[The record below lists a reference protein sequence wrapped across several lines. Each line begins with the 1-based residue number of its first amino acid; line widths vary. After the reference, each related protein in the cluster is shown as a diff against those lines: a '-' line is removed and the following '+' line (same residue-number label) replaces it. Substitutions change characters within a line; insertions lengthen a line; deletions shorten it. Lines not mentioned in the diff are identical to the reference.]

1 MIKFNDL
8 KQTYIM
14 KKALLLLAF
23 LLPASAYSQVNLTT
37 ANPIYN
43 QNFDAL
49 ISTGTATWAN
59 DTTIASWYAARS
71 VAGVVTLRS
80 NNGTGNSGGLQS
92 FGTTADRALG
102 GLGSGSNGANAWG
115 LRLKNTTGN
124 NLSALTVSYI
134 GEQWRNGGNTNVN
147 KLEFSYTISSTPI
160 TSVSNNPTDSSYIK
174 VANLDFTSPVIGA
187 TAAALDG
194 NVAPNKTAISFTIAG
209 LTIPNGSEIMIRWFD
224 ADDVGSDHGIG
235 IDDLTVTAGNSTVT
249 IPTIAI
255 TPSSLSGFSTTEGS
269 PSTTKS
275 YSITGSNLTDN
286 ITVTSPTGY
295 AISTNAT
302 TGFGSTLTLTQ
313 TGGTVVATTIYVR
326 LTGAAQ
332 GSFTGNITHRST
344 GVAVEFVVLSGFVA
358 PVSAITPIATAKGLA
373 DNTVVTVE
381 GRLTVTTQFGGKLV
395 YIQDKTGGIAVFAN
409 NTAIYPTW
417 QLGDSVRI
425 MGAMATFSGKREILD
440 PTLVTLVAGQIN
452 QSVTPS
458 VITLD
463 KLAENEGRLVTING
477 AGFINNIGNF
487 AFNQNYSIASC
498 ANVLGVARLN
508 SSANP
513 LVGTAIPKTI
523 QNMTGIVELF
533 NTAYQLLPRLID
545 DLKLAATQCDISAA
559 SCSPTAV
566 VVPDSGINFNTTLDI
581 AAWNVEWLGN
591 LTQAPTNDAVQ
602 LANVKCVLDK
612 LKFDII
618 VMEEV
623 CDTAKLRALL
633 PVGYDVKFSAQY
645 YSHFFDTP
653 ETAADLSQKVCM
665 VYNTATISPINA
677 ECKALL
683 SNNADFTLNSPTSS
697 FWASGRLPYMFTA
710 NATINN
716 VTKKI
721 RVVGIHAKSGAAI
734 ADYNRRLAD
743 VVALKKHLDSLYT
756 KDLLILAGDYNDD
769 VDVSIAAGQPSS
781 YANFAND
788 TNYVVITKAL
798 SLAGKK
804 STASFNDMID
814 HISATKSMAAFYVPN
829 SANVATAAT
838 MSFIPDYSNSTTD
851 HFPVWARFKFSTTN
865 IASTHEDFKVNIFPN
880 PTQNTITIS
889 FDNLDSETQISLI
902 DISGKAVLIKK
913 YAPNA
918 LISMDLSELPKG
930 FYHLQIKKG
939 GGLTVKKVVKF

>member
-1 MIKFNDL
+1 
-8 KQTYIM
+8 M

-23 LLPASAYSQVNLTT
+23 LLPVLAYSQVNLTT
-37 ANPIYN
+37 GNLTYS

-49 ISTGTATWAN
+49 ISTGTATWVN
-59 DTTIASWYAARS
+59 DTTITSWYAARS

-80 NNGTGNSGGLQS
+80 NNGFSNSGGLQS
-92 FGTTADRALG
+92 FGTTAERALG
-102 GLGSGSNGANAWG
+102 GLGSASNGTNALG
-115 LRLKNTTGN
+115 LRLKNTSGIT
-124 NLSALTVSYI
+124 LTSLIISYT
-134 GEQWRNGGNTNVN
+134 GEQWRNGGNTNAN
-147 KLEFSYTISSTPI
+147 KLEFSYTISTTPL
-160 TSVSNNPTDSSYIK
+160 TSVSINPTDSSYVK
-174 VANLDFTSPVIGA
+174 VANLDFSSPVVGA
-187 TAAALDG
+187 TASALDG
-194 NVAPNKTAISFTIAG
+194 NLAANKTAISYTITG
-209 LTIPNGSEIMIRWFD
+209 LSIPNGSEIMIRWFD

-249 IPTIAI
+249 TPTIAI

-269 PSTTKS
+269 PSTNKS
-275 YSITGSNLTDN
+275 YSVTGNNLTDN
-286 ITVTSPTGY
+286 IVITAPTGY

-302 TGFGSTLTLTQ
+302 TGFASTLTLTQ
-313 TGGTVVATTIYVR
+313 TGGTVAVTPVYGR
-326 LTGAAQ
+326 LTGVAQ
-332 GSFTGNITHRST
+332 GSFVGNITHVST
-344 GVAVEFVVLSGFVA
+344 GATIQNVAVSGLVV
-358 PVSAITPIATAKGLA
+358 PISAITPIATAKGLA
-373 DNTVVTVE
+373 DNAVVTVE

-395 YIQDKTGGIAVFAN
+395 YIQDKTGGVAVFAN
-409 NTAIYPTW
+409 NAAIYPAW
-417 QLGDSVRI
+417 QLGDSARV
-425 MGAMATFSGKREILD
+425 MGAMSTFSGKREILD
-440 PTLVTLVAGQIN
+440 PTLVTLVAGQTN
-452 QSVTPS
+452 QPVTPS

-477 AGFINNIGNF
+477 AGFISNIGNF
-487 AFNQNYSIASC
+487 TFNQNYSIATC
-498 ANVLGVARLN
+498 TNLVGVVRLN

-533 NTAYQLLPRLID
+533 NTAYQLLPRLTD
-545 DLKLAATQCDISAA
+545 DLKLSATQCDISAV

-566 VVPDSGINFNTTLDI
+566 IVPDSGINFNTTLDV
-581 AAWNVEWLGN
+581 ATWNVEWLGN

-623 CDTAKLRALL
+623 CDTAKLRSIL
-633 PVGYDVKFSAQY
+633 PIGYDVKFSAQY

-653 ETAADLSQKVCM
+653 ETAADLGQKVCM

-683 SNNADFTLNSPTSS
+683 SNNADFTLNSSTSS

-721 RVVGIHAKSGAAI
+721 RVVGIHAKSGAALV
-734 ADYNRRLAD
+734 DYNRRLAD
-743 VVALKKHLDSLYT
+743 VSALKKHLDSLYT

-781 YANFAND
+781 YANFVND

-804 STASFNDMID
+804 STASFTDMID
-814 HISATKSMAAFYVPN
+814 HISATKPMSAFYVPN

-851 HFPVWARFKFSTTN
+851 HFPVWARFKFSTTG
-865 IASTHEDFKVNIFPN
+865 IASTQEDFKVNIFPN
-880 PTQNTITIS
+880 PTENTITIS
-889 FDNLDSETQISLI
+889 LDNKDSETQISLI
-902 DISGKAVLIKK
+902 DISGKVVLVKK

-918 LISMDLSELPKG
+918 LISMDLSDLPKG
-930 FYHLQIKKG
+930 FYYLQIKKG
-939 GGLTVKKVVKF
+939 GAMTVKKVVKF

>member
-1 MIKFNDL
+1 M
-8 KQTYIM
+8 
-14 KKALLLLAF
+14 AF
-23 LLPASAYSQVNLTT
+23 LLPVLAYSQVNLPTNT
-37 ANPIYN
+37 STYT

-92 FGTTADRALG
+92 FGTAADRALG
-102 GLGSGSNGANAWG
+102 GIGSASNGTNAWG
-115 LRLKNTTGN
+115 LRLKNTSSNTLN
-124 NLSALTVSYI
+124 ALTISYT
-134 GEQWRNGGNTNVN
+134 GEQWRNGGNTNAN

-160 TSVSNNPTDSSYIK
+160 TAVSINPTDSTYTK
-174 VANLDFTSPVIGA
+174 VTNLDFTSPVVGA
-187 TAAALDG
+187 TAVALDG
-194 NVAPNKTAISFTIAG
+194 NVAPNKTAISFTITG
-209 LTIPNGSEIMIRWFD
+209 LSIPNGSEIMIRWFD

-235 IDDLTVTAGNSTVT
+235 IDDLTVTAGNVVVT
-249 IPTIAI
+249 TPLIEVTPT
-255 TPSSLSGFSTTEGS
+255 SLSGFSTTEGS
-269 PSTTKS
+269 PSAVKS
-275 YSITGSNLTDN
+275 YTVKASNLTDN
-286 ITVTSPTGY
+286 LNITTPTGY
-295 AISTNAT
+295 MVSLNPTA
-302 TGFGSTLTLTQ
+302 GFGSNLTLIQ
-313 TGGTVVATTIYVR
+313 TGGTVATSTIYVR
-326 LTGAAQ
+326 LTGATQ
-332 GSFTGNITHRST
+332 GSFAGNITNVST
-344 GVAVEFVVLSGFVA
+344 GATPQSVAVSGLVA
-358 PVSAITPIATAKGLA
+358 PISTLISIASAKGLA

-381 GRLTVTTQFGGKLV
+381 GRVTVTTQFGGKLV
-395 YIQDKTGGIAVFAN
+395 YIQDKTGGVAVFAN
-409 NTAIYPTW
+409 NTAIYPAW
-417 QLGDSVRI
+417 QLGDSVRV

-440 PTLVTLVAGQIN
+440 PTLVTLVAGQTN
-452 QSVTPS
+452 QPVTPS

-477 AGFINNIGNF
+477 AGFVNNTGNF
-487 AFNQNYSIASC
+487 AINQNYPIASC
-498 ANVLGVARLN
+498 ANVLGVARIN

-533 NTAYQLLPRLID
+533 STAYQLLPRLTD
-545 DLKLAATQCDISAA
+545 DLKLSATQCDISAA

-566 VVPDSGINFNTTLDI
+566 IVPDSGINFNTTLDV

-623 CDTAKLRALL
+623 CDTAKLRSIL

-645 YSHFFDTP
+645 YSHFYDSP
-653 ETAADLSQKVCM
+653 ETAADLAQKVCV

-683 SNNADFTLNSPTSS
+683 SNNADFTLNSSTSS

-716 VTKKI
+716 MTKKI
-721 RVVGIHAKSGAAI
+721 RVVGLHAKSGSAI

-743 VVALKKHLDSLYT
+743 VAALKKHLDSLYT

-769 VDVSIAAGQPSS
+769 LDVSIAAGQPSS
-781 YANFAND
+781 YANFVND
-788 TNYVVITKAL
+788 TNYVMITKAL

-804 STASFNDMID
+804 STASFTDMID

-838 MSFIPDYSNSTTD
+838 MSFVPDYSAATTD
-851 HFPVWARFKFSTTN
+851 HFPVWARFKFSTTG
-865 IASTHEDFKVNIFPN
+865 IASTQEDFKVNIFPN
-880 PTQNTITIS
+880 PTENIINIS
-889 FDNLDSETQISLI
+889 FDNKDSETNISLI
-902 DISGKAVLIKK
+902 DISGKAVLVKK

-918 LISMDLSELPKG
+918 LISMDLSSLPKG

-939 GGLTVKKVVKF
+939 SALTVKKVVKF

>member
-1 MIKFNDL
+1 
-8 KQTYIM
+8 M
-14 KKALLLLAF
+14 KKTLLLLAF
-23 LLPASAYSQVNLTT
+23 LLPVLAYSQVNLTT
-37 ANPIYN
+37 SSSTYT

-49 ISTGTATWAN
+49 ISTGTATWVN
-59 DTTIASWYAARS
+59 DTTITSWYAARS

-80 NNGTGNSGGLQS
+80 NNGSGNSGGLQS
-92 FGTTADRALG
+92 FGTTMDRALG
-102 GLGSGSNGANAWG
+102 GLGSASNGTNAWG
-115 LRLKNTTGN
+115 LRLKNTSGSLLT
-124 NLSALTVSYI
+124 ALTISYT
-134 GEQWRNGGNTNVN
+134 GEQWRNGGNVNAN

-160 TSVSNNPTDSSYIK
+160 TSVSITPTDSTYTK

-194 NVAPNKTAISFTIAG
+194 NVAPNKTAISFIITG
-209 LTIPNGSEIMIRWFD
+209 LSIPNGSEIMIRWFD

-249 IPTIAI
+249 TPTIAV
-255 TPSSLSGFSTTEGS
+255 TPSSLSGFSTTEGA

-286 ITVTSPTGY
+286 ITITSPTSF

-313 TGGTVVATTIYVR
+313 TGGTVAATTIYVR

-332 GSFTGNITHRST
+332 GSFMGSITHRST
-344 GVAVEFVVLSGFVA
+344 GVSVEFVVLSGLVA

-395 YIQDKTGGIAVFAN
+395 YIQDKTGGVAVFAN

-417 QLGDSVRI
+417 QLGDSVRV
-425 MGAMATFSGKREILD
+425 MGAMATFGGKREILN
-440 PTLVTLVAGQIN
+440 PTLVTFVVGQTNQPVA
-452 QSVTPS
+452 PS
-458 VITLD
+458 VIALN

-477 AGFINNIGNF
+477 AGFINNVGNF
-487 AFNQNYSIASC
+487 AFNQNYPIASC
-498 ANVLGVARLN
+498 ANLLGVARLN

-513 LVGTAIPKTI
+513 LVGTAIPKAI

-533 NTAYQLLPRLID
+533 NTAYQLLPRLTD

-566 VVPDSGINFNTTLDI
+566 VVPDSGINFNTTLDV

-612 LKFDII
+612 LKLDII
-618 VMEEV
+618 VLEEV
-623 CDTAKLRALL
+623 CDTAKLRASL

-653 ETAADLSQKVCM
+653 EKAADLAQKVCV

-683 SNNADFTLNSPTSS
+683 SNNADFTLNSATSS
-697 FWASGRLPYMFTA
+697 FWASGRLPYLFTA

-851 HFPVWARFKFSTTN
+851 HFPVWARFKFSTSG
-865 IASTHEDFKVNIFPN
+865 ISSTQEDFKVNIFPN
-880 PTQNTITIS
+880 PTENTINITL
-889 FDNLDSETQISLI
+889 DNKDSETHISLI

-913 YAPNA
+913 YAANA
-918 LISMDLSELPKG
+918 LISMDLSDLPKG

-939 GGLTVKKVVKF
+939 SALTVKKVVKF

>member
-1 MIKFNDL
+1 M
-8 KQTYIM
+8 
-14 KKALLLLAF
+14 AF
-23 LLPASAYSQVNLTT
+23 LLPVLAYSQVNLVT
-37 ANPIYN
+37 ANSTYN

-92 FGTTADRALG
+92 FGTAADRALG
-102 GLGSGSNGANAWG
+102 GIGSASNGTNAWG
-115 LRLKNTTGN
+115 LRLKNTSGN
-124 NLSALTVSYI
+124 LLTALTISYT
-134 GEQWRNGGNTNVN
+134 GEQWRNGGNTNAN

-160 TSVSNNPTDSSYIK
+160 TAVSINPTDSTYIK
-174 VANLDFTSPVIGA
+174 VANLDFTSPIVGA

-194 NVAPNKTAISFTIAG
+194 NVAPNKTTISYTITG
-209 LTIPNGSEIMIRWFD
+209 LSMPNGSEIMIRWFD

-235 IDDLTVTAGNSTVT
+235 IDDLTVTAVNVVVT
-249 IPTIAI
+249 TPLIEVTPT
-255 TPSSLSGFSTTEGS
+255 SLSGFSTTEGS
-269 PSTTKS
+269 PSTVKS
-275 YSITGSNLTDN
+275 YSIKASNLTEN
-286 ITVTSPTGY
+286 ITITSPTGF
-295 AISTNAT
+295 AMSTNAT
-302 TGFGSTLTLTQ
+302 SGFGSTLTLTQ
-313 TGGTVVATTIYVR
+313 TGGTVASTTIYVR
-326 LTGAAQ
+326 LTGATQ
-332 GSFTGNITHRST
+332 GIFTGNITNVST
-344 GVAVEFVVLSGFVA
+344 GATPQSVALSGLVA

-373 DNTVVTVE
+373 ENTIVTVE
-381 GRLTVTTQFGGKLV
+381 GRLTATTQFGGKLV

-409 NTAIYPTW
+409 NTAIYPVW

-440 PTLVTLVAGQIN
+440 PTLVTLIAGQTN
-452 QSVTPS
+452 QPVTPS

-477 AGFINNIGNF
+477 AGFINNVGNF
-487 AFNQNYSIASC
+487 AINQNYSIATC
-498 ANVLGVARLN
+498 TNIVGVVRIN

-523 QNMTGIVELF
+523 QNMTGIVEVF
-533 NTAYQLLPRLID
+533 NTAYQILPRLTD

-591 LTQAPTNDAVQ
+591 VTQAPTNDAVQ
-602 LANVKCVLDK
+602 LANVKCVLEK
-612 LKFDII
+612 LKLDII
-618 VMEEV
+618 VLEEV
-623 CDTAKLRALL
+623 CDTAKLRSIL

-653 ETAADLSQKVCM
+653 ETAADLAQKVCM

-683 SNNADFTLNSPTSS
+683 SNNADFTLNSATSS

-721 RVVGIHAKSGAAI
+721 RVVGIHAKSGSAI

-743 VVALKKHLDSLYT
+743 VTALKKHLDSLYT

-804 STASFNDMID
+804 STASFTDMID

-865 IASTHEDFKVNIFPN
+865 IASTQEDFKVKIFPN
-880 PTQNTITIS
+880 PTENTITIS
-889 FDNLDSETQISLI
+889 FDNIDFETQISLI
-902 DISGKAVLIKK
+902 DISGKAVLTKK

>member
-1 MIKFNDL
+1 
-8 KQTYIM
+8 M

-23 LLPASAYSQVNLTT
+23 LLPVLTYSQVNLTT
-37 ANPIYN
+37 DNPTYT

-59 DTTIASWYAARS
+59 DTTITSWYAARS

-92 FGTTADRALG
+92 FGTAADRALG
-102 GLGSGSNGANAWG
+102 GIGSASNGTNAWG
-115 LRLKNTTGN
+115 LRLKNTSGN
-124 NLSALTVSYI
+124 TLTALTVSYT
-134 GEQWRNGGNTNVN
+134 GEQWRNGGNTNTN
-147 KLEFSYTISSTPI
+147 KLEFSYTISSMPI
-160 TSVSNNPTDSSYIK
+160 TSVSINPTDSTYTK
-174 VANLDFTSPVIGA
+174 VANLDFTSPVVGA
-187 TAAALDG
+187 TAVALDG
-194 NVAPNKTAISFTIAG
+194 NVAPNKTAISYIITG
-209 LTIPNGSEIMIRWFD
+209 LSIPNGSEIMIRWFD

-235 IDDLTVTAGNSTVT
+235 IDDLTVTAGNVVVT
-249 IPTIAI
+249 TPLIEVAPT
-255 TPSSLSGFSTTEGS
+255 SLSGFSTTEGS
-269 PSTTKS
+269 PSAVKS
-275 YSITGSNLTDN
+275 YSIKGSNLTDN
-286 ITVTSPTGY
+286 IVVTAPNGF
-295 AISTNAT
+295 AISTSAT

-313 TGGTVVATTIYVR
+313 TGGTIATTTIYVR
-326 LTGAAQ
+326 LTGVTQ
-332 GSFTGNITHRST
+332 GSFMGSITHRST
-344 GVAVEFVVLSGFVA
+344 GVSVEFVVLSGLVA
-358 PVSAITPIATAKGLA
+358 PISAITPIATAKGLA

-395 YIQDKTGGIAVFAN
+395 YIQDKTGGVAVFAN
-409 NTAIYPTW
+409 NTAIYPAW
-417 QLGDSVRI
+417 QLGDSVRV

-440 PTLVTLVAGQIN
+440 PMLVTLVAGQTN
-452 QSVTPS
+452 QPVTPS

-463 KLAENEGRLVTING
+463 KLVENEGRLVTING
-477 AGFINNIGNF
+477 AGFITNIGNF
-487 AFNQNYSIASC
+487 GINQNYPIASC
-498 ANVLGVARLN
+498 ANVLGVARIN

-523 QNMTGIVELF
+523 QNMTGIVEVF
-533 NTAYQLLPRLID
+533 NAAYQLLPRIAD

-566 VVPDSGINFNTTLDI
+566 IVPDSGINFNTTLDV

-602 LANVKCVLDK
+602 LANVRCVLEK
-612 LKFDII
+612 LKLDII
-618 VMEEV
+618 VLEEV
-623 CDTAKLRALL
+623 CDTAKLRSIL
-633 PVGYDVKFSAQY
+633 PAGYDVKFSAQY

-653 ETAADLSQKVCM
+653 ETAADLGQKVCV
-665 VYNTATISPINA
+665 VYNTSTISPINA

-683 SNNADFTLNSPTSS
+683 SNNADFTLNSATSS

-710 NATINN
+710 NVTINN

-721 RVVGIHAKSGAAI
+721 RVVGIHAKSGAALV
-734 ADYNRRLAD
+734 DYNRRLAD

-769 VDVSIAAGQPSS
+769 VDVSIAEGQPSS

-851 HFPVWARFKFSTTN
+851 HFPVWARFKFSTTG
-865 IASTHEDFKVNIFPN
+865 IASTQEDFKVNIFPN
-880 PTQNTITIS
+880 PTENTINITL
-889 FDNLDSETQISLI
+889 DNKDSETQISLI
-902 DISGKAVLIKK
+902 DISGKAVLVKK

-918 LISMDLSELPKG
+918 LISMDLSGLPKG

-939 GGLTVKKVVKF
+939 SALTVKKVVKF

>member
-1 MIKFNDL
+1 
-8 KQTYIM
+8 M
-14 KKALLLLAF
+14 KKVLLLLAF
-23 LLPASAYSQVNLTT
+23 FLPALVYSQVNLATSNST
-37 ANPIYN
+37 YT

-59 DTTIASWYAARS
+59 DTTIQSWYAARS

-80 NNGTGNSGGLQS
+80 NNGFSNSGGLQS
-92 FGTTADRALG
+92 FGTTTERALG
-102 GLGSGSNGANAWG
+102 GLGSASNGTNAWG
-115 LRLKNTTGN
+115 LRLKNTSSA
-124 NLSALTVSYI
+124 NLSALTVSYT
-134 GEQWRNGGNTNVN
+134 GEQWRNGGNTNAH
-147 KLEFSYTISSTPI
+147 KLEFSYTISMTPI
-160 TSVSNNPTDSSYIK
+160 TSVSINPTDSTYTK
-174 VANLDFTSPVIGA
+174 VTNLDFTSPVVGA

-194 NVAPNKTAISFTIAG
+194 NVAPNKTAISFTITG

-235 IDDLTVTAGNSTVT
+235 IDDLTVTAGNSTAT
-249 IPTIAI
+249 TPTIAV

-269 PSTTKS
+269 PSSTKS
-275 YSITGSNLTDN
+275 YSITGSNLTEN
-286 ITVTSPTGY
+286 IVITAPIGFAVS
-295 AISTNAT
+295 SNAT
-302 TGFGSTLTLTQ
+302 TGFASALTLNQ
-313 TGGTVVATTIYVR
+313 TGGTVAATPVYVR
-326 LTGAAQ
+326 LTGVAQ
-332 GSFTGNITHRST
+332 GNFTGNIIHVST
-344 GVAVEFVVLSGFVA
+344 GAAIQNVAVSGLVA
-358 PVSAITPIATAKGLA
+358 PISAITPIATAKGLA
-373 DNTVVTVE
+373 DNTVVTIE

-409 NTAIYPTW
+409 NTAIYPAW
-417 QLGDSVRI
+417 QIGDSVRI
-425 MGAMATFSGKREILD
+425 MGTMATFSGKREILD
-440 PTLVTLVAGQIN
+440 PTLVTLVAGQTN
-452 QSVTPS
+452 QPVTPS

-477 AGFINNIGNF
+477 AGFINNTGNF
-487 AFNQNYSIASC
+487 AFNQNYPIASC
-498 ANVLGVARLN
+498 TNILGVVRLN

-523 QNMTGIVELF
+523 QNMTGIVDVF
-533 NTAYQLLPRLID
+533 NTAYQLLPRIAN

-559 SCSPTAV
+559 SCSPTAI
-566 VVPDSGINFNTTLDI
+566 VVPDSSINFNTTLDV
-581 AAWNVEWLGN
+581 ATWNIEWFGN
-591 LTQAPTNDAVQ
+591 LRQAPTNDAVQ
-602 LANVKCVLDK
+602 QANVKCILEK
-612 LKFDII
+612 LKLDII
-618 VMEEV
+618 VLQEV
-623 CDTAKLRALL
+623 CDTAKLRASL

-653 ETAADLSQKVCM
+653 ETAADLAQKVCV
-665 VYNTATISPINA
+665 VYNTTTISPINA

-683 SNNADFTLNSPTSS
+683 SNNADFRLNSPTSS

-743 VVALKKHLDSLYT
+743 VTALKKHLDSLYT

-814 HISATKSMAAFYVPN
+814 HISATKPMAAFYVPN

-838 MSFIPDYSNSTTD
+838 MSFVPDYSNSTSD
-851 HFPVWARFKFSTTN
+851 HFPVWARFRFSTTG
-865 IASTHEDFKVNIFPN
+865 IASTQEDFEVNIFPN
-880 PTQNTITIS
+880 PTENTITIAL
-889 FDNLDSETQISLI
+889 DNRDSETHISLI

-913 YAPNA
+913 YAANA
-918 LISMDLSELPKG
+918 LISMDLSDLPKG

-939 GGLTVKKVVKF
+939 DAVTVKKVVKF